1 MVRPRY
7 LLVLLGVIDPPSIST
22 GLVVSIC
29 LRLVWCVSWN
39 FSGANIDACLDAYCL
54 ANPSVVLRPSH
65 ISSVVSP
72 HRRIAMSSVYLVAM
86 VLCSLLQVSMRSALY
101 KR

>member
-7 LLVLLGVIDPPSIST
+7 LLVILGAIDPPPIST
-22 GLVVSIC
+22 DLVVSIC

-39 FSGANIDACLDAYCL
+39 FSSANIDACLDAHCL

-65 ISSVVSP
+65 VSSVVSP
-72 HRRIAMSSVYLVAM
+72 HRRIAMSSMYPAAM
-86 VLCSLLQVSMRSALY
+86 VLCSLLQVSMRSAL
-101 KR
+101 